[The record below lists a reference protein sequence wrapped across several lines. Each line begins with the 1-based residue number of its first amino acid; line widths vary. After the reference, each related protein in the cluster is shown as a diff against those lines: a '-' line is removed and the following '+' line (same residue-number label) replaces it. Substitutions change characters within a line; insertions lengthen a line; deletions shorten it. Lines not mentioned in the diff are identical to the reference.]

1 MLEILLYALFI
12 TIFFAMFA
20 TLHIFILKNIS
31 YLILNT
37 HFNEGLR
44 RSAWVFSSS
53 VFFVLSCRNG
63 LTKHTFLWKW
73 LFKAMPHLNV
83 H

>member
-53 VFFVLSCRNG
+53 VFFCLELQERPDKTHLS
-63 LTKHTFLWKW
+63 LKMTI
-73 LFKAMPHLNV
+73 
-83 H
+83 